1 MEIKQITPEEA
12 KNFLDSGENYI
23 YLDVRSEGEFQQ
35 GHPAGA
41 YNLPVKHLNIAVQ
54 QLEDNPDFVEVVEA
68 NFGKDAKLLLG
79 CGSGPRSNA
88 ACEMIAARGYQDLAN
103 IDGGF
108 SGARDMYGNIT
119 KQGWMQLG
127 YPVEDGSGEDR
138 SYETLKGKTGEDSLT
153 G

>member
-12 KNFLDSGENYI
+12 KNLLDSSENYI
-23 YLDVRSEGEFQQ
+23 YLDVRSEGEFKQ
-35 GHPAGA
+35 GHPADA
-41 YNLPVKHLNIAVQ
+41 YNIPVKHLNIAVQ
-54 QLEDNPDFVEVVEA
+54 QLEDNPDFGEVVEA

-88 ACEMIAARGYQDLAN
+88 ACEMLAARGYQDLAN

-127 YPVEDGSGEDR
+127 YPVEDRSGGDR
-138 SYETLKGKTGEDSLT
+138 GYETLKGKTV
-153 G
+153 